1 MKPIKYLQ
9 LTALFLTAAL
19 AGPLAAANETPFRGT
34 VQAVETQA
42 VVFPTLSVNGTGSGN
57 ATHLGNFTMTY
68 EAEVNLLTH
77 VGNGSIEFI
86 AANGDRVFADFV
98 GQSTPT
104 GTPNVVSIVETATIT
119 GGTGRFAGATGTFVV
134 MRTLDQITGST
145 SGFFDGRIVILNGK

>member
-9 LTALFLTAAL
+9 ITALFLTAAL

-34 VQAVETQA
+34 VQAVETHV

-77 VGNGSIEFI
+77 VAMGSIEFI

-104 GTPNVVSIVETATIT
+104 AIPNVVSIVETATIT

-134 MRTLDQITGST
+134 MRTLDQITGSA
-145 SGFFDGRIVILNGK
+145 SGFFDGSIGD

>member
-9 LTALFLTAAL
+9 IAVLFLTAAL

-34 VQAVETQA
+34 VQAVETHV
-42 VVFPTLSVNGTGSGN
+42 VVFPTLSVNGTGIGN
-57 ATHLGNFTMTY
+57 ATHLGSFTMTY

-77 VGNGSIEFI
+77 VAMGSIEFI

-104 GTPNVVSIVETATIT
+104 AIPNVVSIVETATIT

-134 MRTLDQITGST
+134 MRTLDQITGSA
-145 SGFFDGRIVILNGK
+145 SGFFDGSIGD

>member
-9 LTALFLTAAL
+9 ITALFLTAAL

-34 VQAVETQA
+34 VQAVETHV
-42 VVFPTLSVNGTGSGN
+42 VVFPTLSVNGTGIGN
-57 ATHLGNFTMTY
+57 ATHLGSFTMTY

-77 VGNGSIEFI
+77 VAMGSIEFI

-104 GTPNVVSIVETATIT
+104 AIPNVVSIVETATIT

-134 MRTLDQITGST
+134 MRTLDQITGSA
-145 SGFFDGRIVILNGK
+145 SGFFDGSIGD